1 MSVKTVFL
9 CFGAILLVAL
19 VPHRHG
25 RADPPL
31 SKFHVGEFHYARIKY
46 NPLPWWGGPYQQNI
60 PPWAHDYP
68 RADRNFAKILAEVTQ
83 IRCDSEGYQIVSLDE
98 DEIFKYPWTYMCEVG
113 YLDLTP
119 KETVTLR
126 AYLDRGG
133 FVVVDDFR
141 GDAALDHF
149 VIEMHKVYPS
159 RNFQELQVSHPLFQC
174 FYSIKTLDVVPP
186 YARHLKPKFYGLSDE
201 KGRLQ
206 MVVNF
211 NNDISEYW
219 EWSDEGWMP
228 LELSNEAY
236 KFGINYV
243 VYALTH

>member
-1 MSVKTVFL
+1 MRVKTLCVFL
-9 CFGAILLVAL
+9 LIVLLMGF
-19 VPHRHG
+19 PHRRG
-25 RADPPL
+25 IADPP
-31 SKFHVGEFHYARIKY
+31 KKNFRVGEFHYARIKY
-46 NPLPWWGGPYQQNI
+46 NTLPYMGHSFQLDV

-68 RADRNFAKILAEVTQ
+68 RSDRNFAKILAEVTQ
-83 IRCDSEGYQIVSLDE
+83 IPCDSEGYQIVSLDE
-98 DEIFKYPWTYMCEVG
+98 EEIFKYPWAYLCEPG

-119 KETVTLR
+119 KEAATLR

-141 GDAALDHF
+141 GEREWDNF
-149 VIEMHKVYPS
+149 TTEMRKVYPK
-159 RNFQELQVSHPLFQC
+159 RGFQELQVSHPVFQC
-174 FYSIKTLDVVPP
+174 FYNIKTLDMVPP
-186 YARHLKPKFYGLSDE
+186 YARYLKPKFYGLSDE

-219 EWSDEGWMP
+219 EWSDEAWMP

-243 VYALTH
+243 IYALTH

>member
-1 MSVKTVFL
+1 MCAKSVCV
-9 CFGAILLVAL
+9 CLLVLLL
-19 VPHRHG
+19 VGFPHRRG
-25 RADPPL
+25 RADPPE
-31 SKFHVGEFHYARIKY
+31 KRFHVSEFHYARIKF
-46 NPLPWWGGPYQQNI
+46 NTLPYMGNSFQLDV

-68 RADRNFAKILAEVTQ
+68 RSDRNFAKILAEVTQ
-83 IRCDSEGYQIVSLDE
+83 IPCDSEGHQIVSLED

-119 KETVTLR
+119 KEAATLR

-141 GDAALDHF
+141 GEREWNNF
-149 VIEMHKVYPS
+149 TTEMRKVYPN
-159 RNFQELQVSHPLFQC
+159 RAFQELQVNHPVFQC
-174 FYSIKTLDVVPP
+174 FYNIKTLDMVPP
-186 YARHLKPKFYGLSDE
+186 YARYLKPKFYGMSDE

-228 LELSNEAY
+228 IELSNEAY

-243 VYALTH
+243 IYALTH